1 MEPLADAIRQS
12 RERPVRFAAV
22 FDDQFRPLISYLAPR
37 VYDHEIAVDL
47 ASETIATAFHQR
59 HRFRGSTDREVV
71 AWLNAIATKK
81 LARFFRKAKVEDR
94 ALRKLGITAPKLTD
108 EDLSELIELGGE
120 THFQAALRGQLRRLP
135 SEQREALE
143 LRVVQERSYRSI
155 SQQLGITEEAT
166 RARVARALKNL
177 RRSLHN
183 QYAKEMS

>member
-12 RERPVRFAAV
+12 RERPVRFAVV
-22 FDDQFRPLISYLAPR
+22 FDDQFRPLISYLGPR

-47 ASETIATAFHQR
+47 ASETMAAAFQQR

-94 ALRKLGITAPKLTD
+94 ALRKLGLNAPKLT
-108 EDLSELIELGGE
+108 EDDLTELVELGGK
-120 THFQAALRGQLRRLP
+120 TQFQAALQGQLRRLP

-143 LRVVQERSYRSI
+143 LRVVQERSYTSI
-155 SQQLGITEEAT
+155 AEQLGITEEAT

-177 RRSLHN
+177 RRSLHT
-183 QYAKEMS
+183 QYAREMP